1 MSCGETDLVT
11 VAGISVSGLLG
22 NHALWQFAL
31 KCLGNRLVDVA
42 CTCNTHCLVN
52 IRTT

>member
-11 VAGISVSGLLG
+11 IAGIAVGRLLG
-22 NHALWQFAL
+22 NHALRQLAR

-52 IRTT
+52 I